1 MEFINTTTATTATGK
16 LVRCDGTC
24 TIGRDLWRCTFM
36 VEDKGCWN
44 FCPRCAAALLA
55 GDAIEFYGRDRS
67 DQFPPEP
74 YPQPKV
80 E

>member
-1 MEFINTTTATTATGK
+1 
-16 LVRCDGTC
+16 
-24 TIGRDLWRCTFM
+24 
-36 VEDKGCWN
+36 
-44 FCPRCAAALLA
+44 LLA